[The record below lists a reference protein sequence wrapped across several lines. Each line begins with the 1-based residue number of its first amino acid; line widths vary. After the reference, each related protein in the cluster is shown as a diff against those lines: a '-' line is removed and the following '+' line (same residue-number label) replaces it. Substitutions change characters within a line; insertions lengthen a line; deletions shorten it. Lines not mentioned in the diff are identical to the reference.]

1 MINTSIRRALVL
13 SSLVLGATT
22 LFSAK
27 AMANTSG
34 SVTLNGTVASTLALV
49 ITTLPEAGA
58 LPLNGSTQQIV
69 RVADLGIS
77 TNQSLGYTVTA
88 VTSGNLVRTLGGAS
102 IAYQVI
108 TTADGVVPG
117 SADFTAATGA
127 SHTFAS
133 TAANAANTNGRDL
146 HIMYTPAALQDPGIY
161 NGTITV
167 SVADKS

>member
-27 AMANTSG
+27 AMAGPVN
-34 SVTLNGTVASTLALV
+34 LIGTVASTLTL
-49 ITTLPEAGA
+49 TTAPTATAGN

-146 HIMYTPAALQDPGIY
+146 HIMYTPAALQAAGGY
-161 NGTITV
+161 TGLITV
-167 SVADKS
+167 SVVDNL

>member
-69 RVADLGIS
+69 RVAGLAIS
-77 TNQSLGYTVTA
+77 TNNEQGYTVTA
-88 VTSGNLVRTLGGAS
+88 TSGDLTRTGGTP
-102 IAYQVI
+102 IAYRVT
-108 TTADGVVPG
+108 TTADGG
-117 SADFTAATGA
+117 TAPASGGFAVA

-133 TAANAANTNGRDL
+133 SAANALNTNGRDL
-146 HIMYTPAALQDPGIY
+146 YIMYTPAALQDPGLY
-161 NGTITV
+161 GGTITV
-167 SVADKS
+167 SVINN